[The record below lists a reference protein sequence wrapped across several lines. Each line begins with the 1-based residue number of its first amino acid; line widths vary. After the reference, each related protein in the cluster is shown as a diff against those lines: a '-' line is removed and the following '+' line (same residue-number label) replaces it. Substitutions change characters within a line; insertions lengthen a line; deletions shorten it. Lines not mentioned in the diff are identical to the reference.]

1 MESKFKMRAIWL
13 GVVFL
18 CVAQGL
24 WGQSGN
30 VSVFATG
37 FNNPRGLRFGSDGN
51 LYVAEGGA
59 GGTLSSD
66 GVCAQVVPPVGPYT
80 GDFTARISKV
90 TPDGTVST
98 VADGLPS
105 SQTSANLGGLVSG
118 VADVAFM
125 GNTLYAILSGAGCSH
140 GLVGTNNGVLRVHA
154 NGTTSMI

>member
-1 MESKFKMRAIWL
+1 MKLLRLMIL
-13 GVVFL
+13 GIVVL
-18 CVAQGL
+18 STLSAYAQPSANVA
-24 WGQSGN
+24 
-30 VSVFATG
+30 VFATG

-125 GNTLYAILSGAGCSH
+125 GNTLYAI
-140 GLVGTNNGVLRVHA
+140 
-154 NGTTSMI
+154 